1 MTEAKKLT
9 YERADP
15 KALTPG
21 RVRVFVY
28 GTLKRG
34 QSNHGL
40 LINEQYI
47 GADCITMNGRM
58 IDLGAFPGVV
68 RDQQD
73 EGTIRGEVYE
83 VCEDTLNALDW
94 LEGHPT
100 FYRRDKY
107 KTATGIRCWMY
118 TLPDAASYD
127 RCGAQ
132 EDSLWNP
139 TDDEREFWNAS
150 EL

>member
-1 MTEAKKLT
+1 MADVKKLT

-15 KALTPG
+15 LALTPG

-40 LINEQYI
+40 LINDKYI
-47 GADCITMNGRM
+47 GADSITMKGRM
-58 IDLGAFPGVV
+58 VDLGAFPGVIRNQ
-68 RDQQD
+68 RD
-73 EGTIRGEVYE
+73 EATIRGEVYE
-83 VCEDTLNALDW
+83 VDDDTLNGLDY

-107 KTATGIRCWMY
+107 KTDTGIRCWMY
-118 TLPDAASYD
+118 TLPDAESYD
-127 RCGAQ
+127 RCPSQ
-132 EDSLWNP
+132 EDALWSP
-139 TDDEREFWNAS
+139 TDDEREFWYAPAQ
-150 EL
+150 